1 MRFILERIGLLF
13 LFLFSISFAQ
23 ESSLSQWVLGPSQA
37 TIRLGEPSENIQLIA
52 ILGQG
57 MAGVPIDMA
66 NQTGEFL
73 PGYWQQVELL
83 SQSPIQ
89 APKSPMLSA
98 PHLSIQGNDVL
109 LSVELSH
116 RTDISL
122 QLRNAQGALV
132 TMLWQGQFKT
142 GNHSIT
148 VPIPSLATQNL
159 FLVLDIGSQRKVYP
173 FTPFNP

>member
-1 MRFILERIGLLF
+1 MERIGLILF
-13 LFLFSISFAQ
+13 LLTSIAFAQ

-37 TIRLGEPSENIQLIA
+37 TKRLGEPSENIQLIA

-57 MAGVPIDMA
+57 MAGVPIEME

-89 APKSPMLSA
+89 APKSPLVST
-98 PHLSIQGNDVL
+98 PQLSIQGNHVL

-116 RTDISL
+116 STDL
-122 QLRNAQGALV
+122 TMHLRNTQGALV
-132 TMLWQGQFKT
+132 NMLWQGQFKT
-142 GNHSIT
+142 GYNSISIQ
-148 VPIPSLATQNL
+148 IPSIATQNL

-173 FTPFNP
+173 FTPSNP